1 MLTADLWSVFLHT
14 TVALV
19 KRDLRDQG
27 KKVQTYSKAEL
38 TLLAKARLW
47 QECEEWLA
55 RNRP

>member
-1 MLTADLWSVFLHT
+1 MTADLWSIFLHT

-38 TLLAKARLW
+38 TLLAKARLI
-47 QECEEWLA
+47 EEAKEFLR
-55 RNRP
+55 RNE